1 MSLYI
6 FRHFHL
12 RTGTGV
18 LAVAATVA
26 AGGIFPTFQAAAQS
40 PTERVIIEL
49 EAAPALDQLSEA
61 RTRALRTG
69 DAGARAEASESYR
82 AVSAAIK
89 KAQEEV
95 AASAESKGVPLN
107 KARHITGVLN
117 AIVAEVDSS
126 KIGDLRR
133 LPGVARVTK
142 DTRISL
148 LTSQPP
154 AAEPTA
160 EPGPSQEVA
169 PVPPSAAEVATA
181 PETDSEP
188 ASSQVAADAAH
199 GEGSTV
205 AVIDTGV
212 DYSLADLGAGFGEGF
227 KVVDGYDFVN
237 DDADPMD
244 DHYHGTHVA
253 GIVAG
258 TGAESVTGVAPA
270 ASITAYKVL
279 DHEGAGWMSWI
290 LAGLEAAADPTG
302 DHPADIINMSLGG
315 YGDGRDP
322 LGLAA
327 TNLSKGGALV
337 VAAAGN
343 SGPSEATIGTPA
355 AAEGVLAVGASV
367 TDFRIA
373 TASVAAPIQHE
384 LETWR
389 VLFSGNPPA
398 EDVTASVVDVGTG
411 SLEDFDRVGDVA
423 GKVVVYRGPA
433 PRSMDGDV
441 YTAFRAARLA
451 EERGAVAALVYEPS
465 EIDEDAGGGVIS
477 SSGGDV
483 GVVDVAASG
492 SGTLGSGDDTR
503 LDSLVVLGIAA
514 SEYALFA
521 PAVADGTGRVRISS
535 VDATDRIASFSSRGP
550 TVFGQIK
557 PEIVAPGYQIRSSVP
572 SAQGIPENAYR
583 LSGTSMASPHVAG
596 VAALVKAQ
604 NPGLDPVALRAK
616 LIGSAVPLAGDSHSL
631 SPSLQGSGRVS
642 LSASAAATV
651 VASPDT
657 LAFGQAD
664 GDGDPSAALELTLAN
679 RSESAITAHLDVEPS
694 AVSKGTLSLAGTDLR
709 IEPGATASVAVTA
722 AATATGVDSELSG
735 VIVARLGDGKEVRV
749 PYLQMSRR
757 LSVAATPQPSSD
769 GVSVMV
775 SSSLLPLTTA
785 PTLTITGANSK
796 PFTVPMVA
804 ADSLPGWYRAD
815 IDPPAVGSY
824 KVSASAE
831 TGDRTI
837 AGAGTFEI
845 IPEATTDT
853 TWQQL
858 GRDASSMQL
867 AVSPVTPG
875 TAMQIA
881 NTSVRPFVTTD
892 HGTTWSQIRSLPVA
906 DGNGTLIA
914 DTESGTSFWYAVNGK
929 AGQDVLDPTYHGK
942 LLRTADLGASWELM
956 PLPDKPILQVTNEGQ
971 KLAVVYSDGVEV
983 SSDAGRTWT
992 HTGFAWPDPVRA
1004 ATIHKGDLFVS
1015 AYRSV
1020 WRVGNVFGDIQTPV
1034 SVHTAPDNRFFSG
1047 IAATAD
1053 ALAVSKQGGVDLS
1066 RDGGKTWKAAPSFGP
1081 DEYTSGIRAVGNDL
1095 FMGGLHGYFTSG
1107 NAGRSWKLKP
1117 YPIAG
1122 VIAVDFDRWPD
1133 RRSSLLLPLELAG
1146 LYDSGDNGK
1155 TFERIGVSATTIQ
1168 NVIASADAK
1177 GTPTVFIA
1185 DEQGVG
1191 SKPLPA
1197 ETTLK
1202 DDATEWGA
1210 TGGESMFGVA
1220 VRDVEQSATSKD
1232 SFWRVRVDGNLNQ
1245 GIQGSAD
1252 AGKTWNAVGPRTYGM
1267 SLPDLEASP
1276 TVDGHVAASY
1286 VIRQGEERGLLVTH
1300 DGWEHWETY
1309 THPLTIRSIAIDPHN
1324 ESRMWVAADEGL
1336 YRSDDDGRTL
1346 THVLDDEMESVWVDP
1361 ADEKRVLA
1369 GGRGLWASND
1379 GGTTFAAA
1387 DAGGADML
1395 VTSFSSA
1402 TVAGD
1407 RGEQT
1412 LLFAGTTT
1420 FIPGPF
1426 LVHGRGVLASRD
1438 GGMTWTNV
1446 SAGLATTSVTALDVS
1461 DDNKWLLVGTRQ
1473 GGLHR
1478 ANIESLMPLVK

>member
-1 MSLYI
+1 MSLYRY
-6 FRHFHL
+6 RHFHL
-12 RTGTGV
+12 KRGTGV
-18 LAVAATVA
+18 LAAAATVA
-26 AGGIFPTFQAAAQS
+26 ASTIFPIFQVAAAQAT
-40 PTERVIIEL
+40 TERVIIEL
-49 EAAPALDQLSEA
+49 EAAPAFVQLGEA
-61 RTRALRTG
+61 RTSALRTE
-69 DAGARAEASESYR
+69 DPGARAEARDSYR
-82 AVSAAIK
+82 AVSAALK
-89 KAQEEV
+89 TVQEEV
-95 AASAESKGVPLN
+95 AASAESEGVPLN

-126 KIGDLRR
+126 KISNLRG

-148 LTSQPP
+148 LTTGT
-154 AAEPTA
+154 PTA
-160 EPGPSQEVA
+160 EPVTTHDAES
-169 PVPPSAAEVATA
+169 VPPSAAEVATA
-181 PETDSEP
+181 PGPSSGP
-188 ASSQVAADAAH
+188 APRVAVDAVH
-199 GEGSTV
+199 GQGSTV

-212 DYSLADLGAGFGEGF
+212 DYSLADLGAGFGAGF

-270 ASITAYKVL
+270 AEITAYKVL
-279 DHEGAGWMSWI
+279 DNEGSGWMSWI

-302 DHPADIINMSLGG
+302 GHPADIINMSLGG
-315 YGDGRDP
+315 QGDGRDP

-327 TNLSKGGALV
+327 TNISKGGALV

-367 TDFRIA
+367 TDFRLA
-373 TASVAAPIQHE
+373 TASVAAPIQHD
-384 LETWR
+384 LEAWR

-398 EDVTASVVDVGTG
+398 EEVTASVVDVGTG

-433 PRSMDGDV
+433 PRSTNEDIF
-441 YTAFRAARLA
+441 TAFGAARLA
-451 EERGAVAALVYEPS
+451 EERGALAALVYEQS
-465 EIDEDAGGGVIS
+465 GIDQGADGGIS
-477 SSGGDV
+477 SFNRGGP

-492 SGTLGSGDDTR
+492 TRTLGSGDDMR
-503 LDSLVVLGIAA
+503 LDSLVVLGIAE

-521 PAVADGTGRVRISS
+521 PAVADGTARVSISS
-535 VDATDRIASFSSRGP
+535 EDATDRLAGFSSRGP
-550 TVFGQIK
+550 TIFGQIK

-572 SAQGIPENAYR
+572 AAQGIPENAYR

-596 VAALVKAQ
+596 VAALLHAQ
-604 NPGLDPVALRAK
+604 HPGLDPVALRAR
-616 LIGSAVPLAGDSHSL
+616 LIGSAVPLAGDSRLL
-631 SPSLQGSGRVS
+631 SPSWQGSGRASVV
-642 LSASAAATV
+642 ASAAATV
-651 VASPDT
+651 VAAPDT

-664 GDGDPSAALELTLAN
+664 GDGDPSVALDLTLAN
-679 RSESAITAHLDVEPS
+679 TSETAITAHLDVEPS
-694 AVSKGTLSLAGTDLR
+694 AVSKGTLSLTDTD
-709 IEPGATASVAVTA
+709 ITIDPGATASVAVTA
-722 AATATGVDSELSG
+722 AATPTGMDSELSG
-735 VIVARLGDGKEVRV
+735 VIVARLGDGTELRV
-749 PYLQMSRR
+749 PYLQMSRH

-775 SSSLLPLTTA
+775 SSALLPLTTA
-785 PTLTITGANSK
+785 PTLTITGANNA
-796 PFTVPMVA
+796 PFTVPTIA

-815 IDPPAVGSY
+815 IDPQAVGSY

-837 AGAGTFEI
+837 VGAGTFEI
-845 IPEATTDT
+845 IPEASTDT
-853 TWQQL
+853 AWQQL

-867 AVSPVTPG
+867 AVSPVAPG
-875 TAMQIA
+875 TAMQLA
-881 NTSVRPFVTTD
+881 TTSVRPFVTTD
-892 HGTTWSQIRSLPVA
+892 HGTSWNQVRSLPVA
-906 DGNGTLIA
+906 DGYGTLIA
-914 DTESGTSFWYAVNGK
+914 DTESGNSFWYAVNGQ
-929 AGQDVLDPTYHGK
+929 AGQEVLDPTYHGR
-942 LLRTADLGASWELM
+942 LLRTDDLGASWEVM
-956 PLPDKPILQVTNEGQ
+956 PLPDKPILQITSEGQ
-971 KLAVVYSDGVEV
+971 KLAVIFSDGIEI

-992 HTGFAWPDPVRA
+992 HTGFAWPELIRA

-1015 AYRSV
+1015 GFRSV
-1020 WRVGNVFGDIQTPV
+1020 WRAENAFGDIRTPT
-1034 SVHTAPDNRFFSG
+1034 SVHSTADSRLFSG
-1047 IAATAD
+1047 MAATTEV
-1053 ALAVSKQGGVDLS
+1053 LAVSKQGGADLS
-1066 RDGGKTWKAAPSFGP
+1066 RDGGKTWKAASSFGP

-1095 FMGGLHGYFTSG
+1095 FMGGLQGYFTSG

-1191 SKPLPA
+1191 SKPLPT
-1197 ETTLK
+1197 ESLLT

-1210 TGGESMFGVA
+1210 TGGESMYGVA
-1220 VRDVEQSATSKD
+1220 ARDVEQGATSKD
-1232 SFWRVRVDGNLNQ
+1232 LFWRIRVDGSLNQ
-1245 GIQGSAD
+1245 RIERSAD
-1252 AGKTWNAVGPRTYGM
+1252 AGRTWTAVGPGTYGM
-1267 SLPDLEASP
+1267 YLPDLEASP

-1286 VIRQGEERGLLVTH
+1286 VIRQGTERGLLVTH
-1300 DGWEHWETY
+1300 DGWGHWETY
-1309 THPLTIRSIAIDPHN
+1309 THPLTIRSIAIDPHH
-1324 ESRMWVAADEGL
+1324 ESRMWIAADEGL

-1346 THVLDDEMESVWVDP
+1346 THVLDGDMETVWVDP

-1369 GGRGLWASND
+1369 GGRGLWASSD
-1379 GGTTFAAA
+1379 GGVTFAPA
-1387 DAGGADML
+1387 DAGGADMF
-1395 VTSFSSA
+1395 VTAFTSA
-1402 TVAGD
+1402 TVAGKET
-1407 RGEQT
+1407 EQT
-1412 LLFAGTTT
+1412 ILFAGSTT
-1420 FIPGPF
+1420 FNPGPF

-1446 SAGLATTSVTALDVS
+1446 SAGLASTSVTALDVS
-1461 DDNKWLLVGTRQ
+1461 DDNKWLLAGTRQ
-1473 GGLHR
+1473 GGLYR
-1478 ANIESLMPLVK
+1478 ADIEALIPPAK